1 MNKIVSHTNKY
12 FFIENIHVHFTNKL
26 FLETNKTC
34 TQDDQTSIE
43 RKEVGDDMWG
53 PHVSEEGK
61 NWWVGPACQ
70 QQKSLHI
77 PL

>member
-53 PHVSEEGK
+53 HGREERGGRK
-61 NWWVGPACQ
+61 EVVEDTWGSYVNE
-70 QQKSLHI
+70 
-77 PL
+77 